1 MDMEKYT
8 PVKTLHRSM
17 YPAIDPTNPA
27 NSAAG
32 KTIAISGGGSGIG
45 YAIAR
50 GFCKAGAST
59 VILLGRRQAVLDE
72 ASATLHADYG
82 TTIWTYSLDVRDVSA
97 TNATF
102 ATIRERLRSANGNDA
117 DTADVDVL
125 VANAAV
131 LDQGEVSLEFDPA
144 VIANAFATNVFGVA
158 NLARAFLAPEL
169 PAVPNPGWKPGAD
182 PIGTKKDT
190 ASARAPGR
198 RKVLLEVSS
207 AAAHM
212 LFPGQ
217 AVYGTTKLAS
227 THFLR
232 HLQAELDRMPG
243 QPVRVHSFHPG
254 AIYTPGVLAL
264 GVTEEV
270 MEGDDISL
278 PEGFAVWLASPAAA
292 FLKGRLAW
300 SAWDVPEL
308 LELKGRF
315 EEDPEFCTVTLK
327 L

>member
-1 MDMEKYT
+1 MEKYS

-72 ASATLHADYG
+72 ASTNLHADYG
-82 TTIWTYSLDVRDVSA
+82 TTIWTYSLDVRDTSA
-97 TNATF
+97 TNSTF
-102 ATIRERLRSANGNDA
+102 ASIRERLRTASKDE
-117 DTADVDVL
+117 TADIDVL

-144 VIANAFATNVFGVA
+144 VIANAFTTNVFGVA

-169 PAVPNPGWKPGAD
+169 PAVPNPGWKPGVD
-182 PIGTKKDT
+182 PIGTRKET
-190 ASARAPGR
+190 SAVRAPGR
-198 RKVLLEVSS
+198 PKVLLEVSS
-207 AAAHM
+207 AAAHL

-232 HLQAELDRMPG
+232 HLQAELDRMEG

-254 AIYTPGVLAL
+254 AIFTPGVLAL

-270 MEGDDISL
+270 MAGDDISL

-308 LELKGRF
+308 LELKGKF
-315 EEDPEFCTVTLK
+315 EEDPEFCTVSLK

>member
-1 MDMEKYT
+1 MEKYC

-32 KTIAISGGGSGIG
+32 KTVAISGGGGGIG

-72 ASATLHADYG
+72 ASAKLHADHG
-82 TTIWTYSLDVRDVSA
+82 TTIWTYSLDVRDAST
-97 TNATF
+97 TNTTF
-102 ATIRERLRSANGNDA
+102 ASIRERLRSASNDS
-117 DTADVDVL
+117 TADVDVL

-144 VIANAFATNVFGVA
+144 VIQNAFATNVFGVA

-169 PAVPNPGWKPGAD
+169 PAIPNPGWKPGVD
-182 PIGTKKDT
+182 PVGTKKDT
-190 ASARAPGR
+190 TARAAAPAR
-198 RKVLLEVSS
+198 AKVLIEVSS
-207 AAAHM
+207 AATHM
-212 LFPGQ
+212 IFPGL
-217 AVYGTTKLAS
+217 ALYSATKLAA
-227 THFLR
+227 THFVR

-254 AIYTPGVLAL
+254 ALYTPGVEAL
-264 GVTEEV
+264 GIKEEV
-270 MEGDDISL
+270 LQGDDISL

-292 FLKGRLAW
+292 FLKGRLPWA
-300 SAWDVPEL
+300 AWDVEEL
-308 LELKGRF
+308 LKLKAKF
-315 EEDPEFCTVTLK
+315 EEDPDFCTVSMK